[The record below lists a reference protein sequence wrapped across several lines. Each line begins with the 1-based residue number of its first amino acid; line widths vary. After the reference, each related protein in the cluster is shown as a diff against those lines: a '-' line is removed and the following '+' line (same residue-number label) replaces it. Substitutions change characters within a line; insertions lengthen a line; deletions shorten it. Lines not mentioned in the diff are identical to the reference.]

1 MGEDGETR
9 VDGAAMRRVL
19 GHFATGVTVVTAGD
33 AEGPVGMVANSFTSV
48 SLEPPLVL
56 FCAGVESETWPRVR
70 AAERFCVNVLA
81 HDQRSWRSASPAR
94 APTATQGVELVEREE
109 GPPRLAGAIAH
120 IECVIGA
127 EHPAGDHT
135 IVVGEVARAG
145 GRRRGRGAAGGAA
158 DLLPRRFHDR
168 PPAGRIGPT
177 ARRYTE
183 RRSMDA
189 GISRR

>member
-1 MGEDGETR
+1 VGEDRETR

-19 GHFATGVTVVTAGD
+19 GHFATGVTVVTAEDG
-33 AEGPVGMVANSFTSV
+33 EGPVGMVANSFTSV

-81 HDQRSWRSASPAR
+81 HDQQELAVSFAR
-94 APTATQGVELVEREE
+94 KGTDRYQGVELVEREE

-135 IVVGEVARAG
+135 IVVGEVRELAVADEGAEQLGEPLIFYRG
-145 GRRRGRGAAGGAA
+145 G
-158 DLLPRRFHDR
+158 FT
-168 PPAGRIGPT
+168 T
-177 ARRYTE
+177 ARE
-183 RRSMDA
+183 RA
-189 GISRR
+189 E